1 METGLP
7 FIDQN
12 VMPWLY
18 KILVA
23 LLIFGIGKWI
33 VDHLS
38 KVLLRVMQ
46 RARLEET
53 LCKFLYNLGY
63 WLLLTA
69 VLLAAVEALGV
80 SVASLLA
87 VLGAAGLAVGL
98 AIKDSL
104 SNLAAGVMI
113 IVFRPFRAGDSI
125 TAAGQ
130 SGTVDEIGMFS
141 TLLNT
146 ADNQRVIIPNSAVI
160 GGTIINAT
168 SLPTRR
174 IDLIVPIRFED
185 SIGRAREVIAGVLV
199 GEARILADPPP
210 LIGVDRLGE
219 ATVDLFV
226 RPWVRTVDYGAT
238 RAELQERLK
247 SALEEAGIMIA
258 HRPVGFAL
266 HSPPLPAQSKVTSAP
281 P

>member
-18 KILVA
+18 KGLMA

-38 KVLLRVMQ
+38 KVLLRFMQ

-113 IVFRPFRAGDSI
+113 IMFRPFRVGDSI

-130 SGTVDEIGMFS
+130 SGSVDEIGMFS

-247 SALEEAGIMIA
+247 LALEEAGIMIA
-258 HRPVGFAL
+258 HRPAGFAL
-266 HSPPLPAQSKVTSAP
+266 HSQPLPSQSKATSAP